1 MDLLSI
7 SLYIFSNPCCIFS
20 KVYFVSNSIHPVS
33 PIFDA
38 VRLEEEIKSRDVKI
52 QELETDQD
60 RKIMNLEFIVS
71 ELSKRLESKLKT

>member
-1 MDLLSI
+1 
-7 SLYIFSNPCCIFS
+7 
-20 KVYFVSNSIHPVS
+20 VYFVSNSIHPVS